1 MKLGDLDQRQREV
14 VDAVVT
20 TDDRVLVLGG
30 AGTGK
35 TTTALW
41 TARTYLEI
49 SSGVP
54 MPRVLFLTFSRSA
67 VSQIVSRSPGVLSGS
82 NSRIEIFTFHG
93 LSYWLLRAFGRYA
106 GYGAA
111 PVVVQSG
118 ARTKLRGYDTR
129 RLRYEDLIPG
139 ATEILTRS
147 ERLRRLVASRWGLV
161 ICDEAQD
168 TSTEQW
174 GLIQLLATRKLVL
187 LGDFNQMIYS
197 SFVPGVSPQQFQQ
210 VREWVDREVAL
221 LPRSHRDPSGV
232 IPSVAEAVRVRDFE
246 HEAVVEAIR
255 TGRLYIYF
263 GVDDDDYQDILVSE
277 INKTRVL
284 GLRDVG
290 VFAHSNVAVA
300 EVAELLNDAGIDHAL
315 IGIPEAHSEALGSMA
330 AQCAYA
336 AGLVG
341 DDEVRESLALFLT
354 ASVRGRNAPAMA
366 LALIGSGRPL
376 PNQVDNAIGE
386 LERTLA
392 GATGGTIG
400 ELGQIAMQSW
410 YGIGLASG
418 FRPWQR
424 ASQHFGRLISPLR
437 DEQVSEDGIRRL
449 LAIVE
454 RSQTEAL
461 IDLDHSEQSRV
472 KLMTYHQTK
481 GREADSAI
489 HVYRGEDFFGREGEP
504 FEEASR
510 LLNVAITRARK
521 RLVLILPHDPHPL
534 VEPFNAL
541 RRVQESVLPRV

>member
-1 MKLGDLDQRQREV
+1 MKLEDLDQRQRAV
-14 VDAVVT
+14 VDAVISS
-20 TDDRVLVLGG
+20 DDRVLVLGG

-41 TARTYLEI
+41 TARTYLET
-49 SSGVP
+49 SSGIP
-54 MPRVLFLTFSRSA
+54 MPRVLFLTFSRAA

-82 NSRIEIFTFHG
+82 NSRIEILTFHG

-106 GYGAA
+106 GYGSA
-111 PVVVQSG
+111 PIAVQSG
-118 ARTKLRGYDTR
+118 ARTKLRGRDGTRLLYD
-129 RLRYEDLIPG
+129 DLIPG
-139 ATEILTRS
+139 ATSILKQS
-147 ERLRRLVASRWGLV
+147 DRLRRMISSRWGLV

-168 TSTEQW
+168 TSAGQW
-174 GLIQLLATRKLVL
+174 ELIQLIGTRKLVL

-197 SFVPGVSPQQFQQ
+197 SFVPGVSTEQFRR
-210 VREWVDREVAL
+210 VREWVDREVEL

-255 TGRLYIYF
+255 TERLYIHF

-277 INKTRVL
+277 INKSRAL

-290 VFAHSNVAVA
+290 VFAHSNVSVS
-300 EVAELLNDAGIDHAL
+300 EVAELLNNAGIDHAL

-330 AQCAYA
+330 VQCAFA
-336 AGLVG
+336 AGLLG
-341 DDEVRESLALFLT
+341 DGDIRETLALFLT
-354 ASVRGRNAPAMA
+354 ASVRGRDAPPMA
-366 LALIGSGRPL
+366 LALIGSGAL
-376 PNQVDNAIGE
+376 PSQVDNAINE
-386 LERTLA
+386 LEWALTSATYRTM
-392 GATGGTIG
+392 GD
-400 ELGQIAMQSW
+400 LGQVAMRSW
-410 YGIGLASG
+410 FGLGLAAG

-424 ASQHFGRLISPLR
+424 AAQHFARLLTPLR
-437 DEQVSEDGIRRL
+437 DEQVSEETVRRL
-449 LAIVE
+449 QAIVD

-461 IDLDHSEQSRV
+461 IDLDYSERSSV

-481 GREADSAI
+481 SREADTAI
-489 HVYRGEDFFGREGEP
+489 HVYRQEDFFGREGEP

-541 RRVQESVLPRV
+541 RSVQVSALRSV

>member
-1 MKLGDLDQRQREV
+1 MKLEDLDQRQRAV
-14 VDAVVT
+14 VDAVISS
-20 TDDRVLVLGG
+20 DDKVLVLGG

-41 TARTYLEI
+41 TARTYLATA
-49 SSGVP
+49 SGIP
-54 MPRVLFLTFSRSA
+54 MPRALFLTFSRAA

-82 NSRIEIFTFHG
+82 NSRIEILTFHG

-106 GYGAA
+106 GYGSASI
-111 PVVVQSG
+111 VVQSG
-118 ARTKLRGYDTR
+118 ARTKLRGRDGTRLLYD
-129 RLRYEDLIPG
+129 DLIPG
-139 ATEILTRS
+139 ATSILKRS
-147 ERLRRLVASRWGLV
+147 DRLRDVISSRWGLV

-168 TSTEQW
+168 TSAGQW
-174 GLIQLLATRKLVL
+174 ELIQLIGTCKLVL

-197 SFVPGVSPQQFQQ
+197 SFVPGVSTEQFRR
-210 VREWVDREVAL
+210 VREWVDREVEL

-255 TGRLYIYF
+255 TERLYIHF

-277 INKTRVL
+277 INKSRSL

-290 VFAHSNVAVA
+290 VFAHSNVSVS
-300 EVAELLNDAGIDHAL
+300 EVADLLNDAGIDHAL

-336 AGLVG
+336 AGLLG
-341 DDEVRESLALFLT
+341 DDDIRESLALFLT
-354 ASVRGRNAPAMA
+354 ASVRGRDAPPMA
-366 LALIGSGRPL
+366 LALIGSGGL
-376 PNQVDNAIGE
+376 PSQVDNAISE
-386 LERTLA
+386 LEWALT
-392 GATGGTIG
+392 GATYGTMG
-400 ELGQIAMQSW
+400 DLGQIAMRSW
-410 YGIGLASG
+410 FGLGLAAG
-418 FRPWQR
+418 FRPWRR
-424 ASQHFGRLISPLR
+424 AAQHFARLLTPLR
-437 DEQVSEDGIRRL
+437 DEQVSEEAVRRL
-449 LAIVE
+449 QAMVD

-461 IDLDHSEQSRV
+461 IDLDYSERSRV

-481 GREADSAI
+481 SREADTAI
-489 HVYRGEDFFGREGEP
+489 HVYRQEDFFGREGEP

-534 VEPFNAL
+534 GEPFNAL
-541 RRVQESVLPRV
+541 RRVQESVLPGV

>member
-1 MKLGDLDQRQREV
+1 MKLEDLDSRQHEV
-14 VDAVVT
+14 VEAIVT
-20 TDDRVLVLGG
+20 SDDRVLVLGG

-41 TARTYLEI
+41 TARTYLEA
-49 SSGVP
+49 SSGIP
-54 MPRVLFLTFSRSA
+54 LPRVLFLTFSRAA

-82 NSRIEIFTFHG
+82 NSRIEILTFHG

-106 GYGAA
+106 GYGTAQI
-111 PVVVQSG
+111 VIQSD
-118 ARTKLRGYDTR
+118 ARTKLHGNDTS

-139 ATEILTRS
+139 AVEILKRS

-174 GLIQLLATRKLVL
+174 ELIQLVGTRKLVL

-197 SFVPGVSPQQFQQ
+197 SFVPGVSPEQFQR
-210 VREWVDREVAL
+210 VRDWVDREIEL

-255 TGRLYIYF
+255 AGRLYIHF
-263 GVDDDDYQDILVSE
+263 GVDDDDYQDILASE
-277 INKTRVL
+277 INKSSGL

-290 VFAHSNVAVA
+290 IFAHSNVSVS
-300 EVAELLNDAGIDHAL
+300 EVAELLNGAGIDHTI
-315 IGIPEAHSEALGSMA
+315 IGLPEAHSEALGSMA
-330 AQCAYA
+330 VQCAYA
-336 AGLVG
+336 GGLVG
-341 DDEVRESLALFLT
+341 DDEIRESLALFLT
-354 ASVRGRNAPAMA
+354 ASVRGRGAPPMA
-366 LALIGSGRPL
+366 LALIGSGLL
-376 PNQVDNAIGE
+376 PIQVDNSIHE
-386 LERTLA
+386 LERALA
-392 GATGGTIG
+392 SATDGTMG
-400 ELGQIAMQSW
+400 ELGQIAMRSW
-410 YGIGLASG
+410 NGLGFTSG

-424 ASQHFGRLISPLR
+424 SAQHFARLLMPFR
-437 DEQVSEDGIRRL
+437 DERVSEEAIRQLR
-449 LAIVE
+449 AVVE

-461 IDLDHSEQSRV
+461 IDRDYTGHSRV

-481 GREADSAI
+481 SREVDLAI
-489 HVYRGEDFFGREGEP
+489 HVYRQGDFFGREGEP
-504 FEEASR
+504 FEQASR

-521 RLVLILPHDPHPL
+521 RLVLVLPHDPHPL

-541 RRVQESVLPRV
+541 REVQESVLPRV

>member
-1 MKLGDLDQRQREV
+1 MKLEDLDQRQREV

-20 TDDRVLVLGG
+20 SDDRVLVLGG

-41 TARTYLEI
+41 TARTYLET
-49 SSGVP
+49 SSGIPV
-54 MPRVLFLTFSRSA
+54 PRVLFLTFSRSA

-82 NSRIEIFTFHG
+82 NNRIEILTFHG

-111 PVVVQSG
+111 PVVVQSD
-118 ARTKLRGYDTR
+118 ARTKLRGHDIR

-139 ATEILTRS
+139 ATAILRRS

-197 SFVPGVSPQQFQQ
+197 SFVPGVSPQQFQR
-210 VREWVDREVAL
+210 VREWVDREIVL

-232 IPSVAEAVRVRDFE
+232 IPSVAEAVRVRDFK

-277 INKTRVL
+277 INKTRSL

-290 VFAHSNVAVA
+290 IFAHSNVAVA
-300 EVAELLNDAGIDHAL
+300 EVAELLNNAGIDHAL

-354 ASVRGRNAPAMA
+354 ACVRGRNAPAMA
-366 LALIGSGRPL
+366 IALIGSGPL
-376 PNQVDNAIGE
+376 PNRVDNAIGE
-386 LERTLA
+386 LECALV
-392 GATGGTIG
+392 GATGSTMG
-400 ELGQIAMQSW
+400 ELAQIAMQSW
-410 YGIGLASG
+410 YGIGLTSG

-424 ASQHFGRLISPLR
+424 AAQHFGRLLTPLR
-437 DEQVSEDGIRRL
+437 DEQVSEETTRRL
-449 LAIVE
+449 LAIAE

-461 IDLDHSEQSRV
+461 IDLDYSEQSRV

-481 GREADSAI
+481 SREADSAI
-489 HVYRGEDFFGREGEP
+489 HVYRGEDFFGHEGEP

-541 RRVQESVLPRV
+541 RRVQESVFPGV